1 MVTVHP
7 QNIPTLIQ
15 TAKGNLGAIFF
26 NRLGLMSHNR
36 EFVYGPQ
43 PGTAVLQQVPRLSR
57 PLPRETFTQTY
68 MLTLCNLRRCRL
80 SLLRW
85 LHPGTFALVDR
96 ASAQGKRASA

>member
-1 MVTVHP
+1 MFPFYRALLTKATLLQFYSLTVTVHP
-7 QNIPTLIQ
+7 QNIPMLIQ

-57 PLPRETFTQTY
+57 PLPRDTFAYTY
-68 MLTLCNLRRCRL
+68 VLTVHSLRRCR
-80 SLLRW
+80 
-85 LHPGTFALVDR
+85 
-96 ASAQGKRASA
+96 